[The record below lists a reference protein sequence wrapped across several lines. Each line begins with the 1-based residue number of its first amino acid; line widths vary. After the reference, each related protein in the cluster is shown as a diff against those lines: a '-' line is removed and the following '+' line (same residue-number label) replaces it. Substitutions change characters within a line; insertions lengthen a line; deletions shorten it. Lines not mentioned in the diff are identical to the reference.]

1 MKQKWALLGSN
12 LPRDS
17 QGERGEAG
25 IAKRPQ
31 MFTERPGG
39 GESDRRSPPQAFFPR
54 RFCQFLRRVSFDLAA
69 VVRRFYFQFKS
80 RTFNSIEN
88 TSRGIDIPSH
98 TIFAAAVYLRRSLR
112 MLQQSWLIA
121 KRFILHPPCIPLL
134 YPRAMPLKIQAIDSN
149 Y

>member
-39 GESDRRSPPQAFFPR
+39 VSRITARPPR
-54 RFCQFLRRVSFDLAA
+54 RFFLAGFASF
-69 VVRRFYFQFKS
+69 FGGFHS
-80 RTFNSIEN
+80 T
-88 TSRGIDIPSH
+88 
-98 TIFAAAVYLRRSLR
+98 
-112 MLQQSWLIA
+112 
-121 KRFILHPPCIPLL
+121 
-134 YPRAMPLKIQAIDSN
+134 
-149 Y
+149 